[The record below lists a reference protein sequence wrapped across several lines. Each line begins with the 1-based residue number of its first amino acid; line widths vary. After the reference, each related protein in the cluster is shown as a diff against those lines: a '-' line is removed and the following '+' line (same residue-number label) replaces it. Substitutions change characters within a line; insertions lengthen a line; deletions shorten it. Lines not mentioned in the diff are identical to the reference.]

1 MRHALG
7 VILLLVV
14 GSANAAPV
22 TWTVDATWNAS
33 FDTDDGVGQ
42 LAGTFDYNADTG
54 IYSNIDLVS
63 TCSIGICQDFFGASI
78 NSFFQGNDTFM
89 AADGLT
95 SIDAPVQVNL
105 SYSDVL
111 TDSGGDF
118 SLEFNSQ
125 ISGFLAQDDGALTGT
140 VSAVPIPA
148 AVWLFGSALAG
159 LGWMRRRQT
168 A

>member
-1 MRHALG
+1 
-7 VILLLVV
+7 
-14 GSANAAPV
+14 
-22 TWTVDATWNAS
+22 
-33 FDTDDGVGQ
+33 
-42 LAGTFDYNADTG
+42 
-54 IYSNIDLVS
+54 
-63 TCSIGICQDFFGASI
+63 
-78 NSFFQGNDTFM
+78 M

-95 SIDAPVQVNL
+95 SIDAPVQVSL
-105 SYSDVL
+105 FYSDVL

-159 LGWMRRRQT
+159 LGWMRRRKT